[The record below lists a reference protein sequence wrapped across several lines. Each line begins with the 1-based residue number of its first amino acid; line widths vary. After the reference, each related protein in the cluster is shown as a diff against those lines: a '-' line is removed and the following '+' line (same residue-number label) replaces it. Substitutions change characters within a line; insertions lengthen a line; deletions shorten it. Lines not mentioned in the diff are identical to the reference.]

1 MVHPADQPYCT
12 TIYHTLLSYRSINVI
27 YKTIRGFIFNF
38 HDFFLPIS
46 TKYCQIKMSHSIH
59 VLNIQI
65 DTKTLEFVIQQHKIE
80 FLCKPYETE
89 FSIKVSLIGNV
100 RLLETLEFHLACAH
114 IDLTPLWH

>member
-1 MVHPADQPYCT
+1 
-12 TIYHTLLSYRSINVI
+12 
-27 YKTIRGFIFNF
+27 
-38 HDFFLPIS
+38 
-46 TKYCQIKMSHSIH
+46 MSHSIH
-59 VLNIQI
+59 VLNVQI

-89 FSIKVSLIGNV
+89 FSIKVSLIGNA

>member
-38 HDFFLPIS
+38 HDFFLP

-59 VLNIQI
+59 VLNVQI
-65 DTKTLEFVIQQHKIE
+65 DTKILEFVIQQHKIE
-80 FLCKPYETE
+80 LFCKPYETE
-89 FSIKVSLIGNV
+89 FSIMHV
-100 RLLETLEFHLACAH
+100 
-114 IDLTPLWH
+114 

>member
-59 VLNIQI
+59 VLNVQI

-80 FLCKPYETE
+80 WYFPTSEKDFTE
-89 FSIKVSLIGNV
+89 EVVSWSGKSVSKGGL
-100 RLLETLEFHLACAH
+100 
-114 IDLTPLWH
+114 

>member
-1 MVHPADQPYCT
+1 
-12 TIYHTLLSYRSINVI
+12 
-27 YKTIRGFIFNF
+27 
-38 HDFFLPIS
+38 
-46 TKYCQIKMSHSIH
+46 MSHSIH

-100 RLLETLEFHLACAH
+100 RLLETLEYTLHARILIWHLFGIKA
-114 IDLTPLWH
+114 IRLLLPYGQM